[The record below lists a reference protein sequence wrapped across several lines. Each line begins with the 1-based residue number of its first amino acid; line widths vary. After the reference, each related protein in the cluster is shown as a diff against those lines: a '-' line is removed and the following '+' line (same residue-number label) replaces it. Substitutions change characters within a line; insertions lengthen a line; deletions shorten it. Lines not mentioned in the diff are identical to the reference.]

1 MSKEIDKKCL
11 YDYESKLPPCVI
23 LRVYKFSYL
32 SDFITD
38 NKSKLNDLAVALKIE
53 CIEFKG
59 NHIDIRNENCIN
71 CMFCVFGCPGNNIEI
86 RNDFSLK
93 AMCSNFTLDYDDK
106 LGSSILDKLFFGEFI
121 ELPKIRLQ
129 QFKVKYKSFEDF
141 TSKDETT
148 NIAVWGANTLKYLSK
163 SNNPRIGLEVG
174 MKISSRDRG
183 GRLDICMLNENLLFV
198 AEAKISF
205 DKMMNEGR
213 FEAQLIAYEE
223 ELKATT
229 TDTNISYYKFLLIG
243 GPESDLLPY
252 SHKDC
257 TSKVGNRATLFYDTV
272 IKNDFF
278 FISSNALL
286 SLSLLK
292 LFKGDMYSIENIYK
306 EIFKDGIIGLL
317 SSGLVFYDGVKLE
330 IIPLAYFKQIQLKY
344 KENDDSNLNIA
355 AEP

>member
-1 MSKEIDKKCL
+1 MSEEIDKKCL
-11 YDYESKLPPCVI
+11 YNYESKLPPCVI

-32 SDFITD
+32 SDFISD
-38 NKSKLNDLAVALKIE
+38 NKSKLNDLAIALKIE

-59 NHIDIRNENCIN
+59 DHIDIRNENCIN

-93 AMCSNFTLDYDDK
+93 AMCSNFTIDYDNK

-141 TSKDETT
+141 TSTDETT
-148 NIAVWGANTLKYLSK
+148 NISVWGANTLKYLSQ
-163 SNNPRIGLEVG
+163 STNPRIGLEVG
-174 MKISSRDRG
+174 MRISSRDRG
-183 GRLDICMLNENLLFV
+183 GRLDICLLNENLLFV

-213 FEAQLIAYEE
+213 FESQLIAYEE
-223 ELKATT
+223 ELKTT
-229 TDTNISYYKFLLIG
+229 TDGTNISYYKFLLIG

-252 SHKDC
+252 SHEGC
-257 TSKVGNRATLFYDTV
+257 TSKVGNRAISFYDTV
-272 IKNDFF
+272 IKNGFF

-306 EIFKDGIIGLL
+306 EIFKEGVIGLL
-317 SSGLVFYDGVKLE
+317 SSGLVFYDGVDIE
-330 IIPLAYFKQIQLKY
+330 IIPLTNIRQIKY